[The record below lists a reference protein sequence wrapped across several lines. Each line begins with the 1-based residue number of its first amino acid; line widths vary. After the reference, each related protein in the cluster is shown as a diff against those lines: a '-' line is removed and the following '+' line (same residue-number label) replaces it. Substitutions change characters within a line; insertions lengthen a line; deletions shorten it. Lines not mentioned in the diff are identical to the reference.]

1 MLSSFIENP
10 QVLIIELW
18 LYSEGQ
24 EYRNTAPPM
33 MDNLFNLLCGE
44 EIF

>member
-18 LYSEGQ
+18 LYSEAQ
-24 EYRNTAPPM
+24 EYGTTH
-33 MDNLFNLLCGE
+33 DGQFV
-44 EIF
+44 